1 MPIYLSPSYG
11 RRVEC
16 ADHTPAGEVL
26 NTIYA
31 ILRDKRVLSVAMY
44 VRTKASSLEND
55 YSIDVAD
62 GDLSNKEKQAVLVRL
77 IDDHN
82 KLAPPKTLDALE
94 EGAAMDTVDEPEV
107 DGPTSFPDTK
117 DMDADIH
124 PSLSVEFVAIVEVF
138 RYNVARGIEC
148 AMKGDI
154 TNAIK
159 YLQRELQ
166 LASKA

>member
-31 ILRDKRVLSVAMY
+31 ILRDKRVLTVTMH
-44 VRTKASSLEND
+44 VRTKASSIEND

-77 IDDHN
+77 IEDHN
-82 KLAPPKTLDALE
+82 KLLPSATLDLTK
-94 EGAAMDTVDEPEV
+94 EGTAMDATEPEV
-107 DGPTSFPDTK
+107 DGPTSFPDAPQ
-117 DMDADIH
+117 DMDSDIH

-154 TNAIK
+154 ANAIK